1 MCTPF
6 RPHYS
11 GLFLSYFFISPFLE
25 SFSLDGL
32 VRLGLILEH
41 VSGGGRGAAAPGLQ
55 RCHARWLL
63 RRWPLAALPHFI
75 REEHSGEPRRLYFP
89 PRPFAHCDVFPFAGR
104 QVCNAVGAGLLVG
117 TALAVII
124 PEGMHSLYNGMARAV
139 RCCKRGRW
147 VSLNTIVLPPQLR
160 HLMEKRT
167 RNMSTNMYVGWYTLV
182 RASRAHNLV
191 IIDVF

>member
-1 MCTPF
+1 M
-6 RPHYS
+6 
-11 GLFLSYFFISPFLE
+11 
-25 SFSLDGL
+25 
-32 VRLGLILEH
+32 
-41 VSGGGRGAAAPGLQ
+41 
-55 RCHARWLL
+55 
-63 RRWPLAALPHFI
+63 
-75 REEHSGEPRRLYFP
+75 
-89 PRPFAHCDVFPFAGR
+89 
-104 QVCNAVGAGLLVG
+104 
-117 TALAVII
+117 II

-147 VSLNTIVLPPQLR
+147 ISLNTIVLPPQLR